1 MNLSSL
7 FRQTLSTHGL
17 IAILRGLRP
26 EEARDIGLALHGAGT
41 RLIEV
46 PLNSPDPLVSIRIL
60 RDALPEDTLVGAGTV
75 LRRS

>member
-1 MNLSSL
+1 MNLPSL

-26 EEARDIGLALHGAGT
+26 DGARDIGLALHGAGI

-46 PLNSPDPLVSIRIL
+46 VATPSKGRGTARKPLPCSPTWTRAPP
-60 RDALPEDTLVGAGTV
+60 AP
-75 LRRS
+75 